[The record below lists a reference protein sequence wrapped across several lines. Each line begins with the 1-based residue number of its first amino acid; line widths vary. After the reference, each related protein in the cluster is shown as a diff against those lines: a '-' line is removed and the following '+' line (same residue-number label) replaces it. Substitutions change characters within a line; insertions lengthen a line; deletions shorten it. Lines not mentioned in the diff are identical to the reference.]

1 MADDVVARSRL
12 GDIEDRLG
20 IDRLDVLLAD
30 RYKLVEKVA
39 TLRARY
45 GNFGTF
51 EHLRKVMLATVKMK
65 ARAESLRD
73 PKAPKPTEGSLD
85 DLAHSAPEYV
95 EFVTQATL
103 DRSELTLLEA
113 KIEAIDATIM
123 RANAIT
129 RFAAS
134 EARL

>member
-1 MADDVVARSRL
+1 MREVESRL
-12 GDIEDRLG
+12 GIEP
-20 IDRLDVLLAD
+20 IDKLLAE
-30 RYKLVEKVA
+30 RYALVERVA
-39 TLRARY
+39 DLRARH
-45 GNFGTF
+45 GAFGTWD
-51 EHLRKVMLATVKMK
+51 HARKILLATVAMK
-65 ARAESLRD
+65 ARALAVRD
-73 PKAPKPTEGSLD
+73 GTKVTEGALE
-85 DLAHSAPEYV
+85 DLAHASPEYT
-95 EFVTQATL
+95 EMVTQATL